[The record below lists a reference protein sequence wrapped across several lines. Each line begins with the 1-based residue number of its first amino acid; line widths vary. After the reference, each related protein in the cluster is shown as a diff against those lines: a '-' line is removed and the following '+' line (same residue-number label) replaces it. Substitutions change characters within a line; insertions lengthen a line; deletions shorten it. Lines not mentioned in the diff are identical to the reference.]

1 LRLLVEDQF
10 GKWVSNFKPEALTR
24 SAVHAL
30 PSGDDGYSVG
40 FCSPRCFFESVRMS
54 EYIYM
59 LNIKF
64 GYHLTWKKRKVTGPK
79 IGAPFSNLDSLEAWV
94 YLGMLLFLDVV
105 QAVVEGDSAQKLLLQ
120 SMKDEARAGVP
131 TAIQPHR
138 E

>member
-1 LRLLVEDQF
+1 MMAIVLD
-10 GKWVSNFKPEALTR
+10 
-24 SAVHAL
+24 SAVRGASL
-30 PSGDDGYSVG
+30 KA
-40 FCSPRCFFESVRMS
+40 S
-54 EYIYM
+54 ECQNIYIYM

>member
-1 LRLLVEDQF
+1 
-10 GKWVSNFKPEALTR
+10 
-24 SAVHAL
+24 
-30 PSGDDGYSVG
+30 
-40 FCSPRCFFESVRMS
+40 
-54 EYIYM
+54 M

-79 IGAPFSNLDSLEAWV
+79 IGTPFSNLDSLEAW
-94 YLGMLLFLDVV
+94 LLFLDVV

>member
-1 LRLLVEDQF
+1 MAIVLD
-10 GKWVSNFKPEALTR
+10 
-24 SAVHAL
+24 SAVRGASL
-30 PSGDDGYSVG
+30 KA
-40 FCSPRCFFESVRMS
+40 S
-54 EYIYM
+54 ECRNIYIYICM

-79 IGAPFSNLDSLEAWV
+79 IGAPFSNLDSLEAW
-94 YLGMLLFLDVV
+94 LLFLDVV